1 MTQHYVFVQGIGGFM
16 LQQKSGRII
25 TVPAS
30 KNEAGG
36 IRLLPPSYE
45 ISFNRFLTHDDGL
58 LADAYMEV
66 NNISYEEAV
75 ARIRQEISGIRRQLE
90 ESGKYELGNL
100 GQLYYDEDCHIS
112 FQPAENRTS
121 QPQTFGLE
129 PIEIHRQEII
139 PANHD
144 RHIVQ
149 ENEKYVISIRKRWL
163 QHAAVIIL
171 ILGCF
176 FADFSPFRT
185 RDNHVNNYASIIG
198 REILS
203 GNQRPNIF
211 VDHSW
216 EEILEEESSM
226 TTGTASQSLSGA
238 IDTALLLTRQADP
251 ASISPETASAAFP
264 APEKEIAPSANGK
277 VYYII
282 ISSCLT
288 QEEAEQDVRRF
299 SRLGYEN
306 IDILDKDGRFR
317 LYINV
322 FAQKTSAE
330 DYLNE
335 LRQVATFHD
344 AWLLP
349 VRQNSISHISKNTH
363 NEQLSMELSHLI
375 TGTERDQG

>member
-16 LQQKSGRII
+16 LQLKSGQII
-25 TVPAS
+25 TVPS
-30 KNEAGG
+30 SDNETGG

-45 ISFNRFLTHDDGL
+45 ISFNRFLSHDDGL
-58 LADAYMEV
+58 LADTYMEV
-66 NNISYEEAV
+66 NDISYEEAV
-75 ARIRQEISGIRRQLE
+75 ACIRQEISGIRRQLE

-112 FQPAENRTS
+112 FQPSENRTS
-121 QPQTFGLE
+121 QPQSFGLE
-129 PIEIHRQEII
+129 AIEIHRQEIM
-139 PANHD
+139 PANHN
-144 RHIVQ
+144 RHIAQ

-171 ILGCF
+171 IIGCF

-185 RDNHVNNYASIIG
+185 RDNHVNNYASMIS

-216 EEILEEESSM
+216 EEILKEESSAVPE
-226 TTGTASQSLSGA
+226 TASQTLSSA

-251 ASISPETASAAFP
+251 ASISSETDP
-264 APEKEIAPSANGK
+264 ATLPTPEKKIIATTNGK

-288 QEEAEQDVRRF
+288 QEEAERDVRRF

-330 DYLNE
+330 NYLSE

-349 VRQNSISHISKNTH
+349 VRQNSISHISKNTY